1 MAFHSKTQRSLLV
14 LFLLILVTN
23 IVVDVIT
30 QSFGY
35 LFYFNVLLILFFI
48 TLFFVKY
55 TFTIQDEH
63 LSYEVFIMTFCIYK
77 RVFSPSQMKKV
88 EFKRYGWAK
97 QGAVIR
103 TKKGLNLRLVLFS
116 PNEIFNELL
125 TFTDKHDIPTSKT
138 KDYQL
143 LERRSKYISK
153 EKVL

>member
-14 LFLLILVTN
+14 LLLLILMTN

-125 TFTDKHDIPTSKT
+125 TFTAKHDIPTSKT

>member
-1 MAFHSKTQRSLLV
+1 MAFHAKTQRSFLA
-14 LFLLILVTN
+14 LFLVILGTN
-23 IVVDVIT
+23 IVFNVIT

-35 LFYFNVLLILFFI
+35 LFCMNVLIILLLITI
-48 TLFFVKY
+48 FFVKY
-55 TFTIQDEH
+55 TFTIQDGYLTFESF
-63 LSYEVFIMTFCIYK
+63 LMSFCIYK
-77 RVFSPSQMKKV
+77 RVIYPSQIKKV
-88 EFKRYGWAK
+88 EFKRYSWAT

-125 TFTDKHDIPTSKT
+125 TFAYKHEIPASKT

-143 LERRSKYISK
+143 LERRSKLISK

>member
-1 MAFHSKTQRSLLV
+1 MAFHAKTQRSFLA
-14 LFLLILVTN
+14 LFLLILGTN
-23 IVVDVIT
+23 IVFDVIT

-77 RVFSPSQMKKV
+77 RVISPSQMKKV
-88 EFKRYGWAK
+88 EFKRYGWTT
-97 QGAVIR
+97 QGALIQ
-103 TKKGLNLRLVLFS
+103 TKKGINLRLALFS

>member
-14 LFLLILVTN
+14 LLLLILMTN

>member
-1 MAFHSKTQRSLLV
+1 MAFHAKTQRSFLA
-14 LFLLILVTN
+14 LFLLILGTN
-23 IVVDVIT
+23 IVFDVIT

-48 TLFFVKY
+48 TLFFLKY

-77 RVFSPSQMKKV
+77 RVISPSQMKKV
-88 EFKRYGWAK
+88 EFKRYGWTT
-97 QGAVIR
+97 QGALIQ
-103 TKKGLNLRLVLFS
+103 TKKGINLRLALFS